1 MKHNA
6 FGDQSEKFLVQSFVI
21 LLIFFFM
28 SYFMKETTASCLLLL
43 SGIMETP
50 RAINIEGLDLQ
61 VFDLSMRQIIWTRY
75 RALMQVASPNRQHV
89 VARHFAF
96 TLN

>member
-21 LLIFFFM
+21 LLIFFM

-61 VFDLSMRQIIWTRY
+61 MFDLSMRQIIWIRY

-89 VARHFAF
+89 ARHFAF